1 MKWKDP
7 MSKKHQFAIMLL
19 LSAML
24 TAPRAIADIA
34 ETPVGTQDRGGATHG
49 DTDEEA
55 TRRLL
60 EQFRAAQLSL
70 SQAMAIAE
78 GLHRGSRT
86 ATIGFEISASPG
98 YRVRT
103 VKNGE
108 IWENFIDANTGSVK
122 GAEIASSLREL
133 DGADRVNI
141 IALKSVRQELSDA
154 VHVAEKAA
162 SGTALGGG
170 LTKQDGKLNFVVVIV
185 SGDGLKEVMLEPPRV
200 GGQGLAAHRSR

>member
-1 MKWKDP
+1 
-7 MSKKHQFAIMLL
+7 
-19 LSAML
+19 
-24 TAPRAIADIA
+24 
-34 ETPVGTQDRGGATHG
+34 
-49 DTDEEA
+49 
-55 TRRLL
+55 
-60 EQFRAAQLSL
+60 
-70 SQAMAIAE
+70 
-78 GLHRGSRT
+78 
-86 ATIGFEISASPG
+86 
-98 YRVRT
+98 

-108 IWENFIDANTGSVK
+108 SWENFIDANTGSVK

-154 VHVAEKAA
+154 VRVAEKAA

-170 LTKQDGKLNFVVVIV
+170 LMKQDGKLNFVVVIV

>member
-1 MKWKDP
+1 
-7 MSKKHQFAIMLL
+7 MSKKTLFAMMLW
-19 LSAML
+19 LSATL
-24 TAPRAIADIA
+24 AAPAAIADIS
-34 ETPVGTQDRGGATHG
+34 ETAAIAQDLGAATGG
-49 DTDEEA
+49 DTDEET

-78 GLHRGSRT
+78 RLHRGSRT
-86 ATIGFEISASPG
+86 VRVGFDISNSPG

-103 VKNGE
+103 VKNSE

-122 GAEIASSLREL
+122 GVEVVSPLREL
-133 DGADRVNI
+133 DREDQVNI

-154 VHVAEKAA
+154 VRVAEKAT

-170 LTKQDGKLNFVVVIV
+170 LLQQDGHFNFVVVIV
-185 SGDGLKEVMLEPPRV
+185 SGDSLKEVMLEPP
-200 GGQGLAAHRSR
+200 GMDGQGSAAHRSR

>member
-1 MKWKDP
+1 

-19 LSAML
+19 LSATL
-24 TAPRAIADIA
+24 AAPGAMADI
-34 ETPVGTQDRGGATHG
+34 TQPPSGTEERGGTRHTETDEQATH
-49 DTDEEA
+49 
-55 TRRLL
+55 RLL

-70 SQAMAIAE
+70 SEAMAIAE

-86 ATIGFEISASPG
+86 ATIGFEISSPPG

-108 IWENFIDANTGSVK
+108 IWENFIDANSGSVQ
-122 GAEIASSLREL
+122 GTEIASPLQEL
-133 DGADRVNI
+133 DGEDRVNI

-154 VHVAEKAA
+154 VRVAEKAA
-162 SGTALGGG
+162 SGTALGGS
-170 LTKQDGKLNFVVVIV
+170 LMKQNGKLNFVVVIV
-185 SGDGLKEVMLEPPRV
+185 SGNDLKEVMLEPPGV